1 MKTADVYSAVVDLL
15 IDGQRDEWT
24 VAELY
29 RALTWHPAYDLN
41 WGEYHVRRAIA
52 LLPAACVTR
61 NGSRLFISPRSFVP
75 TPELVAEVRRA
86 DDGMN
91 VPLLLNDERRTELRR
106 ALVLRNNW
114 ALHKS
119 LEWAAA
125 GGAVEYGAG
134 YGSMFVRAKSA

>member
-41 WGEYHVRRAIA
+41 WGEYHVRRAVA

-61 NGSRLFISPRSFVP
+61 KGNRLFISPRSFVP

-86 DDGMN
+86 DDGMHI
-91 VPLLLNDERRTELRR
+91 PLLLTDERSTELRK
-106 ALVLRNNW
+106 ALVLRDGL
-114 ALHKS
+114 ALHSS
-119 LEWAAA
+119 LEWARRA
-125 GGAVEYGAG
+125 GAIEYSAG
-134 YGSMFVRAKSA
+134 YYGMSVRAIQ